1 MALWSTLYVESWK
14 RKQNFLANR
23 WLVRDYREISF
34 ARQEFKA
41 TLNVD
46 QDLATTQLVKPTNY
60 IKWLVSIPVSLI
72 FMALI
77 IVIYV
82 FIQLW
87 QKDLTN

>member
-1 MALWSTLYVESWK
+1 MALWSTFYVESWK

-23 WLVRDYREISF
+23 WLVRDYQEISF

-46 QDLATTQLVKPTNY
+46 QDLATTQLVKPTNL

-87 QKDLTN
+87 